1 MSRNILLL
9 SPSKTLSILE
19 NSNCDTFTIPAF
31 IEKSKRIVSQIKL
44 LSHNDLEKLYDASSK
59 IAFLNWQRYQEWM
72 LPFNLNNSRQS
83 ILYFNGDVYEGLNAV
98 DFDSSDFHYAQ
109 NYLRIISGLY
119 GLLRPLDLIQ
129 PYRLEM
135 GAPFKVD
142 NQMSLYSYWSQSIT
156 DSLAEEL
163 GKDGSIIN
171 LASNEYFK
179 VIDKKLEDKVLHI
192 EFRENKPEGLRVIP
206 ILSKRARGLMAR
218 FAVKNKIVN
227 VDDLKLFD
235 YENYM
240 FYEPLSTSNKWVFIR
255 RT

>member
-1 MSRNILLL
+1 
-9 SPSKTLSILE
+9 
-19 NSNCDTFTIPAF
+19 
-31 IEKSKRIVSQIKL
+31 
-44 LSHNDLEKLYDASSK
+44 
-59 IAFLNWQRYQEWM
+59 
-72 LPFNLNNSRQS
+72 
-83 ILYFNGDVYEGLNAV
+83 
-98 DFDSSDFHYAQ
+98 
-109 NYLRIISGLY
+109 
-119 GLLRPLDLIQ
+119 
-129 PYRLEM
+129 
-135 GAPFKVD
+135 
-142 NQMSLYSYWSQSIT
+142 YSYWSQSIT

-192 EFRENKPEGLRVIP
+192 EFRENKPEGLKVIP